1 MEDGYQYFSFA
12 WNYNW
17 FVIVNENRS
26 EIIKRF
32 ANLLGV
38 PFFSSQNAENAL
50 IAPLLKQQTSVSA
63 FLHNFAKQFAL
74 WGFLEKVMFCSHLE
88 CASAANRVN
97 VLYIVVK
104 VKHKKRRLGVMP
116 WKGEIPQTLY
126 IVDSISTYTKSFISW
141 HLEILKIYTLIYC
154 FHAYIFSFVLYLWGP
169 VLRIRYFLSTNIVK
183 DMCSLPQTL
192 AKIRFINRNSDI
204 ELWPNKTHC
213 V

>member
-12 WNYNW
+12 WNFNW

-126 IVDSISTYTKSFISW
+126 IVDSISTYTKSFIS
-141 HLEILKIYTLIYC
+141 
-154 FHAYIFSFVLYLWGP
+154 
-169 VLRIRYFLSTNIVK
+169 
-183 DMCSLPQTL
+183 
-192 AKIRFINRNSDI
+192 
-204 ELWPNKTHC
+204 
-213 V
+213 

>member
-1 MEDGYQYFSFA
+1 M
-12 WNYNW
+12 
-17 FVIVNENRS
+17 
-26 EIIKRF
+26 
-32 ANLLGV
+32 
-38 PFFSSQNAENAL
+38 L
-50 IAPLLKQQTSVSA
+50 IYWGFPLLALRMLRMPSLLHCWNSKHR
-63 FLHNFAKQFAL
+63 FLLSCTTLQNRFAL

>member
-1 MEDGYQYFSFA
+1 MPSLLHC
-12 WNYNW
+12 WNSKHW
-17 FVIVNENRS
+17 FLLSCTTLQNR
-26 EIIKRF
+26 
-32 ANLLGV
+32 
-38 PFFSSQNAENAL
+38 
-50 IAPLLKQQTSVSA
+50 
-63 FLHNFAKQFAL
+63 FAL

-126 IVDSISTYTKSFISW
+126 IVDSISTYTKFFISW